1 MINDNTPLPH
11 DNSILPFMIDDSALS
26 GRVIRLGSVLDDLLN
41 RHDYPDSVATL
52 LGQFIALGAGIATAL
67 KFDGIFT
74 LQAKG
79 NGPVPLMI
87 VDITASGDLRGYAN
101 IDGDIPEL
109 ATCKDTLASTLM
121 GTGHIM
127 ITVDQSSIEG
137 GRYQGVVALDKDTL
151 ESCIKEYFEKSA
163 QFISV
168 NRIACIKTPTGWRAG
183 CVGISKLPAEKTK
196 RDVKAEQENWEE
208 KVVLLNSLKD
218 QELVDVQLPAEDIIY
233 RLYHTSEIKVFEIIA
248 LKDTCRCNSQRM
260 HTALNN
266 LDKAE
271 KKSMFEEQ
279 STVEIVCQ
287 YCSTQYL
294 FSPKDLGVE

>member
-11 DNSILPFMIDDSALS
+11 DNSILTFMIDDSALS
-26 GRVIRLGSVLDDLLN
+26 GRIIRLGSVLDDILN

-79 NGPVPLMI
+79 NGVVPLMV

-127 ITVDQSSIEG
+127 ITVDQSTEG

-151 ESCIKEYFEKSA
+151 EACIKEYFEKSA
-163 QFISV
+163 QFASF
-168 NRIACIKTPTGWRAG
+168 NRIACAKTSTGWRAG
-183 CVGISKLPAEKTK
+183 CAGISKLPAEETK

-218 QELVDVQLPAEDIIY
+218 DELVDVQLSAEDIIY
-233 RLYHTSEIKVFEIIA
+233 RLYHTSEIKVFETSA
-248 LKDTCRCNSQRM
+248 LQDTCRCNSQRM
-260 HTALNN
+260 HTALNH

-271 KKSMFEEQ
+271 KKSMFEKQ
-279 STVEIVCQ
+279 NNVEIICQ
-287 YCSTQYL
+287 YCSKQYL